1 MSKKNYQ
8 KFVFDKS
15 YATFALIINHYE
27 YKFLLLQ
34 QLLLLLYGSRKDF
47 VVFRI
52 RYIKT
57 KKS

>member
-47 VVFRI
+47 V
-52 RYIKT
+52 
-57 KKS
+57 